1 MPRKQNNNF
10 PIGTYAKKKRAIL
23 EELCEEKVNAL
34 SEIKLQQQN
43 IRRLKEKVE
52 NEARAR
58 VREAAGDAS
67 NTEWVLSKCSLQFGI
82 YRGKTFIWLL
92 SNDWGW
98 AVMVLASHKTKRAI
112 KHPQGDSQWDNKEAL
127 RRIMP
132 PKPRFRRNDRGE
144 VILQQI
150 RAAAKDKQRN
160 KDAAKPT
167 SGKHPHEVRKEA
179 IEAVNRR
186 NGDVN
191 DEIDVK
197 GEYEVQFGHYHGQ
210 TFRWLLETKTKEM
223 FSLWDEMVV
232 RLDIWHFMRRICI
245 LVIPV
250 QCLGSKT
257 IIFLSAHMQ
266 KRRGQ
271 FLKNYARKK
280 SMHFRR

>member
-1 MPRKQNNNF
+1 
-10 PIGTYAKKKRAIL
+10 
-23 EELCEEKVNAL
+23 
-34 SEIKLQQQN
+34 
-43 IRRLKEKVE
+43 VE

-150 RAAAKDKQRN
+150 RAATKDKQRN

-167 SGKHPHEVRKEA
+167 SGKHPHESYVICFEFSVLKCEPSDHFVR
-179 IEAVNRR
+179 V
-186 NGDVN
+186 
-191 DEIDVK
+191 
-197 GEYEVQFGHYHGQ
+197 
-210 TFRWLLETKTKEM
+210 LLPRAME
-223 FSLWDEMVV
+223 
-232 RLDIWHFMRRICI
+232 
-245 LVIPV
+245 
-250 QCLGSKT
+250 
-257 IIFLSAHMQ
+257 
-266 KRRGQ
+266 
-271 FLKNYARKK
+271 
-280 SMHFRR
+280 